1 MSPGM
6 WEFTD
11 QLEPQIPAWG
21 CTLGGDLVSLFREIS
36 ANSPHDFCASI
47 SKVSLLSCNHCNAKV
62 FGAGMGISMIV
73 AEASLVPRGA
83 R

>member
-1 MSPGM
+1 MGM
-6 WEFTD
+6 
-11 QLEPQIPAWG
+11 ISVPA
-21 CTLGGDLVSLFREIS
+21 SLRS
-36 ANSPHDFCASI
+36 HC
-47 SKVSLLSCNHCNAKV
+47 CNHCNAKV